1 MSSSLLAPEPNSGL
15 SDMAVLFAY
24 TYGNFTGENGNFS
37 GFKRQAESIIGPHTG
52 LVCDSLSLPKCG
64 AGADTDT
71 HLPLPLSFWQSS
83 VSHHKAPQSSQQEKT
98 FSLRLMG
105 TNSALYPQ
113 RGQDNVL
120 MLQFLTI
127 RFLHYLIDFIL
138 LIYSDWSTV
147 TLKESWVDGPFTM
160 SHSFKI
166 RGVYWNKLL
175 VPLLL
180 QLIPKTLSPAR
191 KQKGRKGK
199 LFFVKTDCF

>member
-15 SDMAVLFAY
+15 SDMAVLFAH

-147 TLKESWVDGPFTM
+147 TLKESWVDGPIYYE
-160 SHSFKI
+160 S
-166 RGVYWNKLL
+166 
-175 VPLLL
+175 
-180 QLIPKTLSPAR
+180 
-191 KQKGRKGK
+191 
-199 LFFVKTDCF
+199 LFQN